1 MIAGFGKILKNEYRT
16 GTKLKDMAITDQPL
30 AVLSYGKKIREKE
43 EIEHL
48 NRPNGRKDYQFLYV
62 KHGQIE
68 IGDQESTAIYGGNTL
83 LLFKPGVPNFRRVF
97 CEHQKYTEVF
107 IHFSGNQVES
117 YLDRYGINQPVTYF
131 QNRFDAFENIV
142 NRMEAGRKSQFWGDF
157 CETLLRELFIL
168 IGDASK
174 KPDPVRQGSGF
185 GEFLHLMEK
194 TCTKNYPIKWYADQ
208 IHFSEVYFIY
218 FFKKAMGQTPHR
230 YLMQLRMNKAT
241 KLLLYTDAS
250 IKDISAQLGFA
261 NQHYFSKC
269 FFDSYQM
276 TPTEY
281 RGRKK
286 KPQTEEQ

>member
-1 MIAGFGKILKNEYRT
+1 MVVRFGKMLKREYCN
-16 GTKLKDMAITDQPL
+16 GIQLKDMAITDQPL
-30 AVLSYGKKIREKE
+30 AVLSYGKNIRENE
-43 EIEHL
+43 EIEYL

-68 IGDQESTAIYGGNTL
+68 ISDRENTARYGENTL
-83 LLFKPGVPNFRRVF
+83 LLFKPGVPNFRRIL
-97 CEHQKYTEVF
+97 CEHQRYSEVF
-107 IHFSGNQVES
+107 VHFSGSQVES
-117 YLDRYGINQPVTYF
+117 YLDRYGINRPVTYF
-131 QNRFDAFENIV
+131 ENRFDAFENIV
-142 NRMEAGRKSQFWGDF
+142 NRMEAERKSQFWGDF

-168 IGDASK
+168 IGDVSK
-174 KPDPVRQGSGF
+174 KSDPVRQGLGF
-185 GEFLHLMEK
+185 GDLLRLMEK

-218 FFKKAMGQTPHR
+218 FFKKNMGQTPHR
-230 YLMQLRMNKAT
+230 YLMQQRMQKAT

-269 FFDSYQM
+269 FCDSYQM

-286 KPQTEEQ
+286 KPPTKEE